1 MFHEVRD
8 ASKVALVHL
17 VARLRSGGYRLADTQ
32 FLTEHL
38 SQFGVEEMP
47 RHIYKRHLAA
57 AITERAEWGPPDR
70 VFRGAEALAALGIGR
85 AET

>member
-1 MFHEVRD
+1 
-8 ASKVALVHL
+8 
-17 VARLRSGGYRLADTQ
+17 
-32 FLTEHL
+32 
-38 SQFGVEEMP
+38 MP

-57 AITERAEWGPPDR
+57 AITERAEWGPPDQ